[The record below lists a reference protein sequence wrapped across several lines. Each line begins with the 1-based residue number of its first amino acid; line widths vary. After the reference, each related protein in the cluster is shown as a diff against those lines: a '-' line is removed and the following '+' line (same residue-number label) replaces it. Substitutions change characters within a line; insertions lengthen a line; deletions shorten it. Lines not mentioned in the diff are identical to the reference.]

1 MALVKP
7 DQASFARIKVIGVG
21 GGGGNV
27 VNAMIN
33 DYQIKGV
40 EFVAINT
47 DAQALHAHKATTKV
61 QIGEK
66 LTRGLGVGGDPEIG
80 REAAEESREKI
91 KEYFSDSDMIFLAA
105 GLGGGTGTG
114 ALPILAD
121 LAKELGIL
129 TIAVVTKPFA
139 FEGSRR
145 MVAAEDGLEKLR
157 ERVDTL
163 IVVPNQKIMEVVDQ
177 KMTLIEAFKIVDG
190 VLAQGVQG
198 ISDII
203 TVPGLIN
210 RDFADVKTIMQE
222 AGSALLGIGSGQ
234 GENRAVMAAK
244 SAIESPLIDV
254 SISGARG
261 ILFNIVG
268 SSDLTMSEVDEAARI
283 IAKEVD
289 ADANIIFGATIDQ
302 NLKDQ
307 IKITVIAT
315 GFDRHRLDGIP
326 TANASYFKPQ
336 GIVSDFT
343 KPKPDSPTL
352 PVKQVEEET
361 SEERE
366 EEKRKA
372 KEKLKDYQDQLPEDF
387 EVEDEFDIPAFLRQE
402 K

>member
-1 MALVKP
+1 M
-7 DQASFARIKVIGVG
+7 
-21 GGGGNV
+21 
-27 VNAMIN
+27 
-33 DYQIKGV
+33 
-40 EFVAINT
+40 
-47 DAQALHAHKATTKV
+47 
-61 QIGEK
+61 
-66 LTRGLGVGGDPEIG
+66 
-80 REAAEESREKI
+80 
-91 KEYFSDSDMIFLAA
+91 AA

-361 SEERE
+361 NEARE
-366 EEKRKA
+366 EERKKA

>member
-47 DAQALHAHKATTKV
+47 DAQALHANKATTKV

>member
-7 DQASFARIKVIGVG
+7 DSKSFARIKVIGIG

-27 VNAMIN
+27 VNAMID

-40 EFVAINT
+40 EFVAVNT
-47 DAQALHAHKATTKV
+47 DAQALHANKATTKV

-66 LTRGLGVGGDPEIG
+66 LTKGLGAGGDPEIG
-80 REAAEESREKI
+80 QLAAEESKEKL
-91 KEYFSDSDMIFLAA
+91 KEYLSDSDMIFLSA

-114 ALPILAD
+114 ALPVLAD
-121 LAKELGIL
+121 LAKELEIL

-145 MVAAEDGLEKLR
+145 MVAAEEGLERLR
-157 ERVDTL
+157 ENVDTL

-210 RDFADVKTIMQE
+210 RDFADVKTIMQD
-222 AGSALLGIGSGQ
+222 AGSAMLGIGSGQ
-234 GENRAVMAAK
+234 GENRAVIAAK

-254 SISGARG
+254 SINGARG

-268 SSDLTMSEVDEAARI
+268 GTDLTMSEVDEAAKI
-283 IAKEVD
+283 IAKEAD
-289 ADANIIFGATIDQ
+289 TDANIIFGATIDQ

-307 IKITVIAT
+307 VKITVIAT
-315 GFDRHRLDGIP
+315 GFDQNRLGGIP
-326 TANASYFKPQ
+326 TANSAYFRPQ

-343 KPKPDSPTL
+343 QPKPTTPPPP
-352 PVKQVEEET
+352 PVEVKEETEEERQ
-361 SEERE
+361 EEAQ
-366 EEKRKA
+366 KA
-372 KEKLKDYQDQLPEDF
+372 KDKLKQYQDQLPEDF
-387 EVEDEFDIPAFLRQE
+387 EVEDEFDIPAFLRQG

>member
-33 DYQIKGV
+33 DYKIKGV

-47 DAQALHAHKATTKV
+47 DAQALHANKATTKV

-80 REAAEESREKI
+80 QQAAEESKEKV
-91 KEYFSDSDMIFLAA
+91 KEYFRDSDMVFLAA

-114 ALPILAD
+114 ALPVLAD

-145 MVAAEDGLEKLR
+145 MVIAEDGLETLR

-163 IVVPNQKIMEVVDQ
+163 IVVPNQKIMEVIDQ

-234 GENRAVMAAK
+234 GENRAVIAAK

-261 ILFNIVG
+261 VLFNIVG
-268 SSDLTMSEVDEAARI
+268 GSDLTMSEVDEAARI

-315 GFDRHRLDGIP
+315 GFDQHRLGGIP
-326 TANASYFKPQ
+326 TVSAGHFKPQ

-343 KPKPDSPTL
+343 KPQPVSSP
-352 PVKQVEEET
+352 PIKQIKEET
-361 SEERE
+361 E
-366 EEKRKA
+366 EEKRAAQEKT

-387 EVEDEFDIPAFLRQE
+387 EIEDDFDIPAFLRQG